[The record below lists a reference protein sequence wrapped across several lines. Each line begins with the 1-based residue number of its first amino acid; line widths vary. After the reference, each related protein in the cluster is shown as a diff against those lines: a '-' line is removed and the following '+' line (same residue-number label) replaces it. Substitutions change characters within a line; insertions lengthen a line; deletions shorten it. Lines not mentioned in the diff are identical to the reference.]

1 MNKIF
6 AFLCFF
12 ILIGMKTYAQSPS
25 PALVGYWQN
34 WSDPAAPYFPLGEVD
49 SRYNMVDVAFA
60 VPETGTDYQMKFVPD
75 RGTQAEFI
83 QQIQTL
89 QALGTKV
96 NISIGGANAHPSL
109 DNDSERD
116 AFISSMGAIIN
127 TYGFD
132 GLDIDLEGSS
142 LAVHGGTINNPVDVP
157 VINLIYAIKQIMANY
172 HVLHAKKLILTMAP
186 ETAFVQ
192 GGLAAYTGLW
202 GAYLPV
208 IQALRDSLDILHV
221 QLYNSGGTFGL
232 NFVEYYQSTADFIV
246 ALTEASIKGFNT
258 AGGTYLGLPAS
269 KVAVG
274 LPACPLAAGGG
285 FTDTAT
291 VRGAMNYLMGKGPKP
306 GTYTLVTAG
315 GYPDLKG
322 MMTWSVNW
330 DAVSTCA
337 SFYQYAD
344 NYQRIFAPPILIKT
358 PNGGENLKK
367 GTKYSITWDDAI
379 SENVRIELFN
389 GGALAEVIASSA
401 PSNGIMDWDIPNN
414 LLNGSDYKIR
424 VSSVTSD
431 SITDLSNQDFSIT
444 DNSGIGD
451 PSAYN
456 QALVYPNPAVDLVT
470 VAISQNTSLIKV
482 SMFNQF
488 SQIVLQANN
497 LRSGKLDVSNLLPGI
512 YIVCISTD
520 SGKYYAKLIKQ

>member
-1 MNKIF
+1 
-6 AFLCFF
+6 
-12 ILIGMKTYAQSPS
+12 
-25 PALVGYWQN
+25 
-34 WSDPAAPYFPLGEVD
+34 
-49 SRYNMVDVAFA
+49 
-60 VPETGTDYQMKFVPD
+60 
-75 RGTQAEFI
+75 
-83 QQIQTL
+83 
-89 QALGTKV
+89 
-96 NISIGGANAHPSL
+96 
-109 DNDSERD
+109 
-116 AFISSMGAIIN
+116 
-127 TYGFD
+127 
-132 GLDIDLEGSS
+132 
-142 LAVHGGTINNPVDVP
+142 
-157 VINLIYAIKQIMANY
+157 
-172 HVLHAKKLILTMAP
+172 
-186 ETAFVQ
+186 
-192 GGLAAYTGLW
+192 
-202 GAYLPV
+202 
-208 IQALRDSLDILHV
+208 
-221 QLYNSGGTFGL
+221 
-232 NFVEYYQSTADFIV
+232 
-246 ALTEASIKGFNT
+246 
-258 AGGTYLGLPAS
+258 
-269 KVAVG
+269 
-274 LPACPLAAGGG
+274 
-285 FTDTAT
+285 
-291 VRGAMNYLMGKGPKP
+291 
-306 GTYTLVTAG
+306 
-315 GYPDLKG
+315 